1 MNHYQF
7 LSSPLGQLRL
17 VSNGKALVR
26 IEFPGRHDDDGEER
40 EDAVLRKTTAQI
52 QEYFAGER
60 EAFDLPLAAAGT
72 DFQHSVWH
80 ALREIPFG
88 EQRSYRDIADS
99 IGNRKAVR
107 AVGAANGRNPIPI
120 VVPCHRVVGSDGS
133 LTGFAGGLDA
143 KRLLVRLESRQAQLV

>member
-40 EDAVLRKTTAQI
+40 EDAVLRKTTAQL

-99 IGNRKAVR
+99 IGNDASSTTIFADSRCAISLAK
-107 AVGAANGRNPIPI
+107 IETSQI
-120 VVPCHRVVGSDGS
+120 VA
-133 LTGFAGGLDA
+133 T
-143 KRLLVRLESRQAQLV
+143 